1 MVEVETGKTEQQ
13 ARGIILT
20 IVNPV
25 TGAGIVRK
33 NFTKI
38 PNSIIF
44 DKRVKAQDKELYN
57 ILLALP
63 YRKRQ
68 GAGDGILINHKYL
81 CKLTGAKTKLT
92 IINSIKRLEAAGYC
106 KYSLLNGQLA
116 DLQVIIKPAVSEIQE
131 QELAE
136 MVSGIQL
143 ENGHKLL

>member
-1 MVEVETGKTEQQ
+1 MAEVEAEKTEQQ
-13 ARGIILT
+13 ARGILLT
-20 IVNPV
+20 IVNPA
-25 TGAGIVRK
+25 TGSGTVKK

-92 IINSIKRLEAAGYC
+92 IINIIKRLEKAGYC

-116 DLQVIIKPAVSEIQE
+116 DLQVIIKPSMSEKLE
-131 QELAE
+131 KELAE
-136 MVSGIQL
+136 MAS
-143 ENGHKLL
+143 EA

>member
-1 MVEVETGKTEQQ
+1 MAEVEKEKTEQ
-13 ARGIILT
+13 AKGILLT

-25 TGAGIVRK
+25 TGAGTVKK
-33 NFTKI
+33 NFTKV

-44 DKRVKAQDKELYN
+44 DKSVKAQDKELYN

-81 CKLTGAKTKLT
+81 CKLTGAKTKVT
-92 IINSIKRLEAAGYC
+92 IINIIKRLEKAGYC

-116 DLQVIIKPAVSEIQE
+116 DLQVIIKPSETEKQE
-131 QELAE
+131 IAIAE
-136 MVSGIQL
+136 MLSDV
-143 ENGHKLL
+143 